1 MADLQPITHLI
12 VLYLVGEQVPRAGRA
27 CAIRVRQGLPIWPCP
42 PPSLT
47 FSVWQGSG
55 GNLICVIS
63 ACVWVS
69 RVPVSDRTMP
79 NFAEPCPNPRD
90 QTCIQDLQFMSMP
103 LPPATPQ
110 EARPGATSTP
120 PDGSGTQFP
129 AQTDAAGAFFQEG
142 GSHPGY
148 SSFRASSCSR
158 LADTP
163 HARSES
169 CPPPSSAGPAGAA
182 PPPNLTG
189 SQPQLRQDTGCLLDE
204 PNHTSPPPSSWV
216 SAYPPG
222 LGARTAATPIRPPP
236 AFPCYEFNSGP
247 TNTPPVLAPRG
258 HSRAETTR
266 KR

>member
-103 LPPATPQ
+103 LPLPPATPQ

-120 PDGSGTQFP
+120 MMGDGF
-129 AQTDAAGAFFQEG
+129 DEG
-142 GSHPGY
+142 
-148 SSFRASSCSR
+148 FRAERRRAGDAEESLPGLR
-158 LADTP
+158 RDVLA
-163 HARSES
+163 ALCLCFLRAVA
-169 CPPPSSAGPAGAA
+169 PSSSSEFA
-182 PPPNLTG
+182 PG
-189 SQPQLRQDTGCLLDE
+189 VR
-204 PNHTSPPPSSWV
+204 
-216 SAYPPG
+216 
-222 LGARTAATPIRPPP
+222 AR
-236 AFPCYEFNSGP
+236 
-247 TNTPPVLAPRG
+247 
-258 HSRAETTR
+258 
-266 KR
+266 